1 MQAAEITRAETA
13 RRARLLRVAGYDVT
27 LDLTRGA
34 GVFGSDSVIKFDCA
48 EPGAATYADLVAE
61 QVREISLNGTRI
73 DPAMAWADGRIALSG
88 LAAHNEL
95 RVVADCRYSADGTG
109 LHRSIDPADGRVY
122 TYTKLEP
129 AYART
134 VYADFEQPDL
144 KAAFTIHVRV
154 PAHWTVLSN
163 QPGEPD
169 EDGNGHALWHFEP
182 TPPLSTYLFAVVA
195 GEYTVVRGSHTT
207 PRGQVIPLGLACRQ
221 SLAEFLDAEDI
232 WETTRL
238 GLDYY
243 TGLFER
249 DYPFAKYD
257 QAFVPEFSAGATE
270 SAACVIWTDAV
281 LFRSRVTD
289 GAHELRASIVLHEMA
304 HMWFGDLV
312 TMRWWDDLW
321 LNESFA
327 EFCAALS
334 STEAT
339 RFTGAWATFCLGRK
353 AWGYRQDQLPSTH
366 PVAAD
371 VPTLSEAIANFDG
384 ISYAKGAS
392 VLRQLVA
399 RVGRADFF
407 AGIRAYF
414 AAYGW
419 GNATLADLLQALE
432 DSSGTGL
439 SAWSDAWLKTTGPN
453 TLQAEFEVDL
463 AGSFRSFEVIQ
474 EAGDPHRTLRPHH
487 IAIGLYNRVAAG
499 VRGSS
504 PEAST
509 DRLVRTH
516 RVEADIAGPRTA
528 LADLI
533 GQPRPDLLLLN
544 DDDLTYALLRFDDR
558 SIGTLRT
565 SIGLLDDALARA
577 VCWCSVIDMVQRAE
591 LAVPAFVSMVTA
603 GLAGEPS
610 VAAVQILLSVT
621 GTVLDQ
627 LADPA
632 WVGEGR
638 RQLADVAVALLATAE
653 PGSDHQLAWAQ
664 LLCRAAASPDQLDL
678 LARLLAGREIVPG
691 LNVDAELR
699 WAMLRRLAAT
709 GRVGAA
715 DIDAE
720 LARDET
726 DSGARHAAACRA
738 ARPDADA
745 KAQAWRLL
753 TETELPV
760 DSVLEIAGAFYQP
773 EQADLLAPYA
783 ARYLQIL
790 PGLWAARGGHLRVR
804 LGEALFPRTAAGPEL
819 LAQIDALLAAD
830 GHDPGL
836 VRVLVEQRDLVERA
850 LRSRALRSAAV

>member
-1 MQAAEITRAETA
+1 MSPMRAAEITRAETA
-13 RRARLLRVAGYDVT
+13 ERARLLRIAEYDVT
-27 LDLTRGA
+27 LDLTRDGET
-34 GVFGSDSVIKFDCA
+34 FGSRSVIRFDCTA
-48 EPGAATYADLVAE
+48 PGSASYVDLVADRVHE
-61 QVREISLNGTRI
+61 VSLNGVGI
-73 DPAMAWADGRIALSG
+73 DPAGAYADGRIALAD

-109 LHRSIDPADGRVY
+109 LHRSVDPADGRVY
-122 TYTKLEP
+122 TYTKFEP

-134 VYADFEQPDL
+134 VFANFEQPDL
-144 KAAFTIHVRV
+144 KAPFTIAARV

-163 QPGEPD
+163 ESAAGDPVVQA
-169 EDGNGHALWHFEP
+169 DGDCALWQFQP
-182 TPPLSTYLFAVVA
+182 TPPLPTYLFALVA
-195 GEYTVVRGSHTT
+195 GDYAVVRGSHTT

-221 SLAEFLDAEDI
+221 SLAAFLDPEDI
-232 WETTRL
+232 WETTRQ

-270 SAACVIWTDAV
+270 SAACVIWTDAL

-289 GAHELRASIVLHEMA
+289 SAYELRASVVLHEMA

-371 VPTLSEAIANFDG
+371 VPTLSQAIANFDG

-414 AAYGW
+414 DAHGW
-419 GNATLADLLQALE
+419 GNATLADLLETLE
-432 DSSGTGL
+432 ASSGTSL
-439 SAWSDAWLKTTGPN
+439 SGWSHAWLETTGPN
-453 TLQAEFEVDL
+453 TLRAEFELDTG
-463 AGSFRSFEVIQ
+463 GSFRSFEVVQ
-474 EAGDPHRTLRPHH
+474 EAGDQQQTMRPHH
-487 IAIGLYNRVAAG
+487 IAIGLYNRAG
-499 VRGSS
+499 
-504 PEAST
+504 
-509 DRLVRTH
+509 DRLVRTY
-516 RVEADIAGPRTA
+516 RVEADVAGPRTA
-528 LADLI
+528 LADLT
-533 GQPRPDLLLLN
+533 GHRRPDLLLLN

-558 SIGTLRT
+558 SIRTLTT
-565 SIGLLDDALARA
+565 SIGLVDDPLARA
-577 VCWCSVIDMVQRAE
+577 VCWCSVIDMVRRAE
-591 LAVPAFVSMVTA
+591 LAVPAFVSMVAA
-603 GLAGEPS
+603 GLPGEPS
-610 VAAVQILLSVT
+610 VAAVRILMDTT
-621 GTVLDQ
+621 GAVLGQ

-632 WVGEGR
+632 WVSEGR
-638 RQLADVAVALLATAE
+638 RQLADVALALLATAG

-664 LLCRAAASPDQLDL
+664 LLCRNAASPDQLDL
-678 LARLLAGREIVPG
+678 LAGMLAGHEVVPG
-691 LNVDAELR
+691 LTVDADLR
-699 WAMLRRLAAT
+699 WAVLLRLAAT
-709 GRVGAA
+709 GRVGPA

-738 ARPDADA
+738 ALPDEDA

-760 DSVLEIAGAFYQP
+760 DSVQEIAGAFYQP

-819 LAQIDALLAAD
+819 LAQIDAVLAD

-850 LRSRALRSAAV
+850 LASRALPR